1 VRMGVR
7 FDKSLRRLATIGIL
21 VASSTLAIPVASSA
35 DPVTLTYVVT
45 VDTRC
50 VLGAC
55 SAFNASFNLNVTFD
69 SQAIDQGGQP
79 GNAFAI
85 YGQPTFSPV
94 PLPRTAV
101 DPSATPTLSNRTF
114 EFTQPAPAS
123 LTRYGFVAQEEYE
136 LQTAAT
142 MNEWTTSLAL
152 RVLLAEAP
160 ELSALTLE
168 ERLAR
173 LGSVDFLYAFTQ
185 TDRGTGDINPG
196 TIGYRGTA
204 LLESV
209 ASTVPEPASLVLL
222 GSGLAGVAAWRR
234 RTRTR
239 DHSR

>member
-1 VRMGVR
+1 
-7 FDKSLRRLATIGIL
+7 
-21 VASSTLAIPVASSA
+21 
-35 DPVTLTYVVT
+35 
-45 VDTRC
+45 
-50 VLGAC
+50 
-55 SAFNASFNLNVTFD
+55 
-69 SQAIDQGGQP
+69 
-79 GNAFAI
+79 
-85 YGQPTFSPV
+85 
-94 PLPRTAV
+94 
-101 DPSATPTLSNRTF
+101 
-114 EFTQPAPAS
+114 
-123 LTRYGFVAQEEYE
+123 
-136 LQTAAT
+136 

-168 ERLAR
+168 EKTRKR

-185 TDRGTGDINPG
+185 TDRGTGQHQPG